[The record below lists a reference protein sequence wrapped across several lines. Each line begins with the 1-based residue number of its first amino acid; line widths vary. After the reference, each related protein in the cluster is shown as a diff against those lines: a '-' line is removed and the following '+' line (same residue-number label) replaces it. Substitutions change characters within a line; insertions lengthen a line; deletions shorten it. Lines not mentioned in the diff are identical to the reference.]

1 MARTALIA
9 GSTGLIGQSLLP
21 KLLDSADY
29 GRVIA
34 VSRKPLRLSHP
45 KLANLLSDF
54 ESLQPLQAQLAADDV
69 FCCLGTTTA
78 KAGGRAGLER
88 VDYHMVLDL
97 ARTARAAGGQQFL
110 VVSAVGS
117 SLRSPAFYS
126 RVKARM
132 ERSVAEAGYPTV
144 HILRPSLLLGER
156 GESRPGEEI
165 AQKLAPLL
173 GPLCFGRLARY
184 HPVTAERVAQAM
196 LVLALRA
203 ASGLPGG
210 VNLHEFPFPG

>member
-9 GSTGLIGQSLLP
+9 GSTGLIGQSLLR
-21 KLLDSADY
+21 KLLDSPVYD
-29 GRVIA
+29 RVVA
-34 VSRKPLRLSHP
+34 VTRRPLPLAHP
-45 KLANLLSDF
+45 KLSNPLSDF
-54 ESLQPLQAQLAADDV
+54 EHLGALGEQLKADDV

-88 VDYHMVLDL
+88 VDYHMVVDL
-97 ARTARAAGGQQFL
+97 ARAARRAGAERFL
-110 VVSAVGS
+110 VVSAAGA

-132 ERSVAEAGYPTV
+132 ERSVAEAGYPAV

-156 GESRPGEEI
+156 GESRPAEAL

-173 GPLCFGRLARY
+173 APLLVGPLAPY
-184 HPVTAERVAQAM
+184 KPVHAEAVADAM
-196 LVLALRA
+196 LTLALEP
-203 ASGLPGG
+203 ASG
-210 VNLHEFPFPG
+210 VHVHHYPFPG

>member
-9 GSTGLIGQSLLP
+9 GSTGLIGQSLLQ

-34 VSRKPLRLSHP
+34 VTRKPLGLSHP
-45 KLANLLSDF
+45 KLANPTSDF
-54 ESLQPLQAQLAADDV
+54 DSLQPLQAQLAADDV
-69 FCCLGTTTA
+69 YCCLGTTTA

-97 ARTARAAGGQQFL
+97 ARTARTAGGKQFL

-144 HILRPSLLLGER
+144 HVLRPSLLLGHR
-156 GESRPGEEI
+156 AESRPAEEI
-165 AQKLAPLL
+165 AQLLTPLL
-173 GPLCFGRLARY
+173 GPLCVGPLARY

-196 LVLALRA
+196 LVLALRPA
-203 ASGLPGG
+203 VG
-210 VNLHEFPFPG
+210 VNFHEFPFPG

>member
-9 GSTGLIGQSLLP
+9 GSTGLIGQSLLQ
-21 KLLDSADY
+21 KLLASADY

-34 VSRKPLRLSHP
+34 VSRKPLELKHP
-45 KLANLLSDF
+45 KLANPTSDF
-54 ESLQPLQAQLAADDV
+54 ESLQGLQAQLAADDV

-132 ERSVAEAGYPTV
+132 ERSVAEAGYPAV

-156 GESRPGEEI
+156 DESRPGEEI
-165 AQKLAPLL
+165 AQKLSPLL
-173 GPLCFGRLARY
+173 GPLCIGPLAKY
-184 HPVTAERVAQAM
+184 HPVKAEAVAQAM
-196 LVLALRA
+196 LVLALRP
-203 ASGLPGG
+203 ASG
-210 VNLHEFPFPG
+210 VNFHEFPFPT